1 MQYVPTYVY
10 VLLCVLVYV
19 GVRRCYPR
27 TVRVERTIVF
37 PVAFVVLGASSMNR
51 LFPDAGW
58 PDYALALFTL
68 AAGIVLGWLH
78 ASHWR
83 LGFELGTT
91 VDKSGAR
98 RTGMRVRLPGDPS
111 LLVTLLLMFALE
123 GFMHYAVE
131 TRQPWAAS
139 EMFVSLAVAAWGA
152 LAGMPLGRA
161 LNVLVRSIKAA
172 GERIGHTAASFE

>member
-19 GVRRCYPR
+19 GIRRCYPR
-27 TVRVERTIVF
+27 TIRVERTIVF
-37 PVAFVVLGASSMNR
+37 PLAFVLLGASSVNR
-51 LFPDAGW
+51 LFPGAGW

-78 ASHWR
+78 ASRWR
-83 LGFELGTT
+83 LGFEPIAT
-91 VDKSGAR
+91 VDDSGVR
-98 RTGMRVRLPGDPS
+98 RRGMRVRLPGDPS

-123 GFMHYAVE
+123 GFLHYAVE

-139 EMFVSLAVAAWGA
+139 EQFVSLAFAAWGM

-161 LNVLVRSIKAA
+161 LNVLVRSIRAA
-172 GERIGHTAASFE
+172 GERSSHPATSFE